1 MLMMETLND
10 NQKLVLEIFIQLLQ
24 INDMNL

>member
-24 INDMNL
+24 INDINL